1 MRWFGLA
8 FFFLAALCAG
18 YDAWE
23 YVDNG
28 DLRLIRCDEVWA
40 AIHIRSLDFMRTLIQ
55 SHFAL
60 WFWVD
65 VVRPV
70 IQLPAVLVLGG
81 IALAFALSTLGR
93 VRGKSA
99 V

>member
-1 MRWFGLA
+1 MRLSSLA
-8 FFFLAALCAG
+8 FLFLAALCAG

-28 DLRLIRCDEVWA
+28 DLQLIRSDEVWA
-40 AIHIRSLDFMRTLIQ
+40 AVHIRSLDFMRTLIQ
-55 SHFAL
+55 SHFAS

-81 IALAFALSTLGR
+81 LALAFALPTLGR
-93 VRGKSA
+93 VRSKSEA
-99 V
+99 